1 MLAPASW
8 PPYAREA
15 VLKGRTD
22 AVDSF
27 IAEWLDLEPEPWRRD
42 AVVMVLLGDDWL
54 DTEAPEPIDK
64 IKQLVSAEVRNHK
77 SV

>member
-1 MLAPASW
+1 M
-8 PPYAREA
+8 
-15 VLKGRTD
+15 LKGRTD

-54 DTEAPEPIDK
+54 DTETPEPIDK
-64 IKQLVSAEVRNHK
+64 IKQPVSAEVRNHK

>member
-1 MLAPASW
+1 MPWSW
-8 PPYAREA
+8 CCSATI
-15 VLKGRTD
+15 G
-22 AVDSF
+22 
-27 IAEWLDLEPEPWRRD
+27 
-42 AVVMVLLGDDWL
+42 L